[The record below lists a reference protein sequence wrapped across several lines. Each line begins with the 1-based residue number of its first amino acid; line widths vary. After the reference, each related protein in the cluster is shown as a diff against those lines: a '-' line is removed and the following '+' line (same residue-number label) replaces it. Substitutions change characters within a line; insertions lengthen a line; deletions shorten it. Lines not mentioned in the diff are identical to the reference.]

1 MDTRS
6 RRPRTLSA
14 AALAALLALVTALA
28 GLTVVA
34 GATPAYAATVY
45 TWTGSVSPQWG
56 NPQNWSPQ
64 GIPANGDGVSV
75 GPRPPGSHS
84 TVENVPDVTLSQLTV
99 TSDPNNAVSFSGPGH
114 VIVGNLQWT
123 GGAINVDLTV
133 SAPPLDPTPSLIS
146 PQQTPLTFGSGG
158 DQELTFLSDVH
169 MPLGL
174 GAGQAPW
181 LTLMFD
187 SNLRIGSTATLHLD
201 TGADILSS
209 RCCTGATSTVI
220 VDGRL
225 RLAGSTGFTAHFR
238 QLGLDIAG
246 EIEVPSGNT
255 LEVVGGPVRVGGD
268 VATGTVGDASLT
280 GGGTLDLVETDG
292 DAFRPADPRL
302 PDTTMK
308 FLDVGETLTLA
319 GGSVLNLGAFAIT
332 SGVGRITGAGSL
344 RLAGATI
351 RGDLTVDPGVPVS
364 TVAGTTS
371 RITYWDRNVPGQRG
385 VLTPKG
391 GLTVTGGSPG
401 STLRV
406 EGHSRLNV
414 PDGSTLHV
422 PAGGEISSGG
432 CCTTLGEIRL
442 DPASRLR
449 LGDGLGDPALVK
461 WVDLGGSGEVL
472 HVGRSQWDVPYTSFV
487 SGARINGTGQVT
499 GDLHAGPA
507 TVTPTGVL
515 KVDGDYDA
523 NIAGVYRPTLPAS
536 KKGSVAPSRLVVTG
550 TATLS
555 GQVSPRGSTKFEEG
569 HRVVVL
575 EAGAVDKGFQCSV
588 APGLV
593 LDPRRTSVGLRAI
606 DPRTPKCTYPARG
619 KVLKATFQG
628 RRTAKLGVPAE
639 ADQVL
644 LEVTVSGAS
653 GATVLKASAGKRSE
667 KLSVPAG
674 RKRTVTLLL
683 PVAAARKLTLTL
695 GRQAT
700 VLVTRVGWTR

>member
-1 MDTRS
+1 MDSRS
-6 RRPRTLSA
+6 PRPRTLSA
-14 AALAALLALVTALA
+14 ALAAAVALSGLA
-28 GLTVVA
+28 VVA
-34 GATPAYAATVY
+34 ASAPASAATIY
-45 TWTGSVSPQWG
+45 TWTGDVSPQWG
-56 NPQNWSPQ
+56 NPLNWSPQ
-64 GIPANGDGVSV
+64 AVPQNGDGVSLA
-75 GPRPPGSHS
+75 PRPPGDYSS
-84 TVENVPDVTLSQLTV
+84 IENVPDVTLSQLTV
-99 TSDPNNAVSFSGPGH
+99 SGDVAFSGDSH

-123 GGAINVDLTV
+123 GGAVNVDLTV
-133 SAPPLDPTPSLIS
+133 SAPPLDPVPSMIS
-146 PQQTPLTFGSGG
+146 PQQTPLTFGAGG

-174 GAGQAPW
+174 AAGGGPW

-187 SNLRIGSTATLHLD
+187 SNLRIGSTATFHLD
-201 TGADILSS
+201 TGADILGS
-209 RCCTGATSTVI
+209 RCCIGATSTVI

-225 RLAGSTGFTAHFR
+225 KLAGSTGFTAHFR
-238 QLGLDIAG
+238 QLGLDLAG
-246 EIEVPSGNT
+246 EVEVPSGNA

-268 VATGTVGDASLT
+268 VASGTVGDASIT

-292 DAFRPADPRL
+292 DAFVAANPRL

-308 FLDVGETLTLA
+308 FLDDGETLTLG
-319 GGSVLNLGAFAIT
+319 GGSVLTLGQFAIV
-332 SGVGRITGAGSL
+332 SGVGRITGSGSL
-344 RLAGATI
+344 RLGGAAI
-351 RGDLTVDPGVPVS
+351 RGDLTVDSGVPVS
-364 TVAGTTS
+364 TVPGTTS
-371 RITYWDRNVPGQRG
+371 RVTYWDRNVPGQHG

-391 GLTVTGGSPG
+391 GLTVTGGAPG

-422 PAGGEISSGG
+422 PAGGKISSGG

-442 DPASRLR
+442 SPASQLR
-449 LGDGLGDPALVK
+449 LGDGAGDPALIK

-472 HVGRSQWDVPYTSFV
+472 HVGRSEWDVPYTSFV

-499 GDLHAGPA
+499 GDLYAGAA

-515 KVDGDYDA
+515 KVDGDYVA

-536 KKGSVAPSRLVVTG
+536 KKGKVAPSRLVVTG
-550 TATLS
+550 TARVS
-555 GQVSPRGSTKFEEG
+555 GQVQPRGSTKFDEG

-575 EAGAVDKGFQCSV
+575 EAGAVDKEFRCAV

-593 LDPRRTSVGLRAI
+593 LDHGRTSVGLRAI
-606 DPRTPKCTYPARG
+606 GVRTAKCTHPVSG

-628 RRTAKLGVPAE
+628 KRTAKLGVPRE
-639 ADQVL
+639 AGQVL

-653 GATVLKASAGKRSE
+653 GATVLKASAGKGSE
-667 KLSVPAG
+667 KVAVAAG

-683 PVAAARKLTLTL
+683 SVAAARKLTLTL

-700 VLVTRVGWTR
+700 VLVTRVGWTT